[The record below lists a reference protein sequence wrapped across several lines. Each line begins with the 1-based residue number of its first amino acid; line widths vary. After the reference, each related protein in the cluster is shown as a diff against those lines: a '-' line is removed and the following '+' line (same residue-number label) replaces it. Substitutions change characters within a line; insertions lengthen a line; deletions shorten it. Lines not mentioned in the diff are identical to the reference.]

1 MKRFGVAVLLAFVVP
16 ALWAQDDSLSFE
28 KFPEQDADD
37 SDGAL
42 IDDDLIQP
50 RNKRGDGDYYSDA
63 WGGSE
68 DDHPDERSPNIDT
81 EPEMGSGEEDDLQP
95 DTEGEGSV
103 ETPVKVLNSN
113 IVDDVS
119 VKAPGSSAS
128 DNEPSQAGKEVVPEP
143 ANGSGWTAWLHLKP
157 DIGFRFFSSAAPST
171 AKWSVAALASVVLA
185 LAVL

>member
-1 MKRFGVAVLLAFVVP
+1 MLNFAHFTLAVMKRFGVAVLLAFVVP

-103 ETPVKVLNSN
+103 GNFLLRSTIEVCQKLTLVP
-113 IVDDVS
+113 
-119 VKAPGSSAS
+119 SSFLL
-128 DNEPSQAGKEVVPEP
+128 
-143 ANGSGWTAWLHLKP
+143 W
-157 DIGFRFFSSAAPST
+157 
-171 AKWSVAALASVVLA
+171 
-185 LAVL
+185 